1 MAVKIKNLV
10 LSAPVSVPLSSGRTV
25 RLSPGQVSEELPDVE
40 VQDNAKVDKL
50 LRQRLIE
57 IELTDRRRA
66 QRPPRPQESAPL
78 AEPAS
83 TPVRRAAPV
92 PASRRKQAHSSR

>member
-10 LSAPVSVPLSSGRTV
+10 LSAPLSVPLSSGRTV

-50 LRQRLIE
+50 LRQRLID
-57 IELTDRRRA
+57 IEPTDRRRA
-66 QRPPRPQESAPL
+66 QRPPPPQEPEPL
-78 AEPAS
+78 PEPAS
-83 TPVRRAAPV
+83 SPVKRTAPV
-92 PASRRKQAHSSR
+92 PASRRK